1 MIIVQ
6 LILFCMIFT
15 LMVGYAVRGGAINAI
30 YFYPKPVQERAIE
43 IGLTDTETV
52 KQKKIKFMILFYV
65 VMAVTLILFIGLW
78 NQVSDFKTAYL
89 QALIFLQVMN
99 WYDGIVIDKV
109 WVSYSKFWII
119 KGTEDIPYIQTW
131 KQVIKKRLFLSLI
144 WFVGAAVVAGIII
157 LIF

>member
-1 MIIVQ
+1 M
-6 LILFCMIFT
+6 T
-15 LMVGYAVRGGAINAI
+15 
-30 YFYPKPVQERAIE
+30 
-43 IGLTDTETV
+43 
-52 KQKKIKFMILFYV
+52 LFYV

-78 NQVSDFKTAYL
+78 KHVSDFKTAYL

-109 WVSYSKFWII
+109 WVGYSKFWII

-144 WFVGAAVVAGIII
+144 WFVGAAVVAGIFI